1 MEVKNSHF
9 FYVLLCKDETFYA
22 GYAKDVLSRLKEHNE
37 GKGAKY
43 TRPRLPV
50 KLVHFEQFET
60 RSLAMKQEY
69 AFKQLTRKQKE
80 QYLER
85 MRAHEDS
92 IISSI

>member
-1 MEVKNSHF
+1 MEIKNSHY
-9 FYVLLCKDETFYA
+9 FYVVCCKDATFYA
-22 GYAKDVLSRLKEHNE
+22 GYAKNVLSRLKEHND

-50 KLVHFEQFET
+50 KLVHFEEFET

-80 QYLER
+80 QYIEGKR
-85 MRAHEDS
+85 EHAHPILPS
-92 IISSI
+92 I